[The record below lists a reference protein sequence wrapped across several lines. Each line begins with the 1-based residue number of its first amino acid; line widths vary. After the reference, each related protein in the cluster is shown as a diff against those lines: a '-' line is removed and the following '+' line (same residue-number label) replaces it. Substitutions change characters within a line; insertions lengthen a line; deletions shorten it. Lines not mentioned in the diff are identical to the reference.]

1 MNTDRTH
8 TAPVPNALPWLTVSA
23 LVIAVDQAS
32 KYWVLATLPE
42 YTAVPVIE
50 GVWNWYR
57 SYNTGAAFSFLS
69 DAGGWQQVVLSLLA
83 LAISGLLA
91 YWLYRMPRSAYGTAV
106 PYALVIGGALSN
118 VVDRLLRG
126 HVVDFIQWYWRDY
139 YWPTFNLSDSA
150 IVAGAIAM
158 ILHGSFGSPRASA
171 PPAAGPGEPT

>member
-1 MNTDRTH
+1 MNVHRVRTAQ
-8 TAPVPNALPWLTVSA
+8 TPNALIWLTVSA
-23 LVIAVDQAS
+23 LVIALDQAS

-69 DAGGWQQVVLSLLA
+69 GAGGWQQGFFGILA
-83 LAISGLLA
+83 LAVCGLLG
-91 YWLYRMPRSAYGTAV
+91 YWLYRTPRSAYKIAL

-139 YWPTFNLSDSA
+139 YWPAFNLSDSA
-150 IVAGAIAM
+150 IVVGAIAM
-158 ILHGSFGSPRASA
+158 ALHGVLGQ
-171 PPAAGPGEPT
+171 GPTVNTNRKRSGA